1 MRKKFTDLISV
12 KTGIYIPY
20 FIYAREEKRP
30 SCLHPS
36 LDNMRDKYKKK
47 KIGHFPLRFRIFF
60 VTLQKAKVQ
69 KATNQEG
76 TTPPAVRTNTA
87 RC

>member
-1 MRKKFTDLISV
+1 
-12 KTGIYIPY
+12 
-20 FIYAREEKRP
+20 
-30 SCLHPS
+30 
-36 LDNMRDKYKKK
+36 MRDKYKKK